1 MLLIHLTYHT
11 VKEYKRLLASCDM
24 KRGPGFSTFEFSMS
38 QEVKKGPFAALTI
51 ESSKKFYFNV
61 FPETNLVLFTRYQRN
76 FIRERENF
84 GPMRNALDRSY

>member
-1 MLLIHLTYHT
+1 
-11 VKEYKRLLASCDM
+11 
-24 KRGPGFSTFEFSMS
+24 MS

-76 FIRERENF
+76 FIRESLRENF
-84 GPMRNALDRSY
+84 GPMRNALDRSYWDRHLKFIWQNILVLSNLLPGE